1 MCGEYIALRFTVG
14 MYLGSPPHTWRIQ
27 YPALST
33 AEPLRITSTYVE
45 NTNFLAMY
53 QMDYQGSPPH
63 TWRILSKSKSGK
75 HHRLITSTYVENTR
89 NVESLVN
96 ALKDHLHTRGEYAF
110 FLYHTHNTLGS
121 LDLKYFYKDKLP
133 KIFNKQHQIF
143 IDHYFNEDYPFID

>member
-96 ALKDHLHTRGEYAF
+96 ALKDHLHIRGEYLLF
-110 FLYHTHNTLGS
+110 VFSVRFIVGSPPHTWRIHALRPEFSNADGITSTYVENTDS
-121 LDLKYFYKDKLP
+121 Y
-133 KIFNKQHQIF
+133 
-143 IDHYFNEDYPFID
+143 

>member
-75 HHRLITSTYVENTR
+75 HHRLITSTYVEYSKCGKSCKCTKGSPPHTWRILLLNAGKIKQLGITSTYVENTC
-89 NVESLVN
+89 
-96 ALKDHLHTRGEYAF
+96 
-110 FLYHTHNTLGS
+110 FLSFLS
-121 LDLKYFYKDKLP
+121 AS
-133 KIFNKQHQIF
+133 
-143 IDHYFNEDYPFID
+143 

>member
-96 ALKDHLHTRGEYAF
+96 ALKDHLHIRGEYF
-110 FLYHTHNTLGS
+110 YRCGTPWRSVGSPPHTWRIQNGV
-121 LDLKYFYKDKLP
+121 
-133 KIFNKQHQIF
+133 KIK
-143 IDHYFNEDYPFID
+143 